1 MKKIITLA
9 LCLFSLAA
17 VAQEQEQ
24 FDANKFLDS
33 LNFQTGE
40 IALSNGV
47 ATVNLPD
54 GYVYLS
60 PQDAERLLV
69 EGWGNP
75 PGQNVLGMILP
86 SDRNPFSANAWAV
99 TLEYLEDG
107 YVSDEDADKID
118 YAELLQGMKDEAA
131 EASKERIKQ
140 GYDSMELIG
149 WAASPHYNAETKK
162 LYWAKE
168 YKFGDNETNT
178 LNYNIRMLGRKGV
191 LVLNFIGGMEQLP
204 EINQRLDDVLAMAEF
219 NRGMQYSDFDP
230 DIDTVAA
237 YGIGALVAG
246 KLAAKAG
253 LFAVALVFLK
263 KFGVLIVVL
272 LGGLFAKLFR
282 RKKAE
287 PAA

>member
-9 LCLFSLAA
+9 LCLLSLTAM
-17 VAQEQEQ
+17 AQEQDQ
-24 FDANKFLDS
+24 FDVNKFTAS
-33 LNFQTGE
+33 LNFQSGE
-40 IALSNGV
+40 IALPNGV
-47 ATVNLPD
+47 ATLKLPE
-54 GYVYLS
+54 GYTYLS
-60 PQDAERLLV
+60 PEDAERLLV

-75 PGQNVLGMILP
+75 PDQNVLGMILP
-86 SDRNPFSANAWAV
+86 ADHHPFSAEAWAV

-118 YAELLQGMKDEAA
+118 YDDLLQSMKEEAA
-131 EASKERIKQ
+131 DASSERVKQ

-149 WAASPHYNAETKK
+149 WAAKPHYNSETKK

-204 EINQRLDDVLAMAEF
+204 EINQRLDDVLAIAEF

-253 LFAVALVFLK
+253 LFAVALVFVK
-263 KFGVLIVVL
+263 KFGVLLVVF

-287 PAA
+287 PTA